1 MKKFRK
7 PEILEMAESDI
18 FCVKLG
24 ADYDA
29 VIENCLRPLFVE
41 YEAYPYIL
49 AQKMISKMRSKYPWL
64 IHFLES
70 RCDPTATVTSL
81 KLTWNER
88 PDQAVKGKR
97 LSPRNYSAYASY
109 LQIS

>member
-1 MKKFRK
+1 MKIFWK
-7 PEILEMAESDI
+7 PEVLERAESDI

-24 ADYDA
+24 AHHDA
-29 VIENCLRPLFVE
+29 AIGNCLRPLFVE

-49 AQKMISKMRSKYPWL
+49 AQKMISKMRSKYLWL
-64 IHFLES
+64 MHFLES

-97 LSPRNYSAYASY
+97 LSPRNYSAYAA
-109 LQIS
+109 